1 MKWVEKQFFSLLRAG
16 LWDLDVDTSLF
27 EEPIDWQTI
36 LEMGRKQTVLGVL
49 ADGIAKLPSEKP
61 SIQKRYAV
69 VAKSDIQNKEKPS
82 GC

>member
-49 ADGIAKLPSEKP
+49 ADGIASCRRKAVHPKKIRSGYKV
-61 SIQKRYAV
+61 RYS
-69 VAKSDIQNKEKPS
+69 K
-82 GC
+82 